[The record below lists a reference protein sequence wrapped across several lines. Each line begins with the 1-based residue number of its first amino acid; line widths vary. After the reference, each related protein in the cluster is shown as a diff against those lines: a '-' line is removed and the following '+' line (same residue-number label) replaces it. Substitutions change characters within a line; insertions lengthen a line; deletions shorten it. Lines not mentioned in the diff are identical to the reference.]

1 MSLFKKEMKDMKE
14 FKVQLGD
21 NDTQKV
27 MLPLHWDDDRDEIL
41 FILFEEFNMMI
52 EDGYLF
58 KNDYIDEEVVRNT
71 FTALKREE

>member
-27 MLPLHWDDDRDEIL
+27 MLPLYWDDDRDEIL

-58 KNDYIDEEVVRNT
+58 KNDDIDEEAVRNT

>member
-1 MSLFKKEMKDMKE
+1 MKE

-27 MLPLHWDDDRDEIL
+27 MLPLYWDDDRDEIL

-58 KNDYIDEEVVRNT
+58 KNDDIDEEAVRNT